1 MSSYSH
7 SEYLEGGYAPRLG
20 VESVVWFVA
29 QIKHSAD
36 GEWQTVG
43 MSSDRAAAVKMVGS
57 GYRDAR
63 TSGLGPYAARVVRL
77 PTAEAFIPESRL
89 V

>member
-1 MSSYSH
+1 
-7 SEYLEGGYAPRLG
+7 

-77 PTAEAFIPESRL
+77 PTAEAFIPESWFESERAPGRSTCPAER
-89 V
+89 